1 MSNQTPTDP
10 WQDVTWFVACQHCGA
25 TTTKSNLTFMGGL
38 HCTRCD
44 EVTEMPQEVA
54 YRTNVDRARAL
65 TDEQHQREI
74 ADLIRAQDEEARR
87 RIGGHP
93 TCYSGEE
100 IALADTVCFTSDV
113 TLALGQRDETIR
125 QLQAQIAVLQEQR
138 ISQGRRGDELQ
149 SRWESVSSRA
159 VVAEAQ
165 VATLTQER
173 GEAMKVL
180 APNMPESGLID
191 ACRQVKQVAVSE
203 AGNSTDWMNRA
214 EAAEARCATLTAAL
228 RGLLS
233 EATPQMCL
241 NDHCGCT
248 EQTALKKARAA
259 LAAAPQGGSTK

>member
-1 MSNQTPTDP
+1 MADQTPDP
-10 WQDVTWFVACQHCGA
+10 WRGVQPFKLMLLSDLQSGA
-25 TTTKSNLTFMGGL
+25 TEATLY
-38 HCTRCD
+38 HAD
-44 EVTEMPQEVA
+44 D
-54 YRTNVDRARAL
+54 VDRARAAER
-65 TDEQHQREI
+65 EQHQREI

-125 QLQAQIAVLQEQR
+125 QLEAQI
-138 ISQGRRGDELQ
+138 
-149 SRWESVSSRA
+149 
-159 VVAEAQ
+159 
-165 VATLTQER
+165 ATLTQER

-214 EAAEARCATLTAAL
+214 EAAEARCAEVTKDVYAYIETAKRQREWKEAAEARCAMLTAAL

-233 EATPQMCL
+233 EAAPQMCL

-259 LAAAPQGGSTK
+259 LAAAPQGGKL